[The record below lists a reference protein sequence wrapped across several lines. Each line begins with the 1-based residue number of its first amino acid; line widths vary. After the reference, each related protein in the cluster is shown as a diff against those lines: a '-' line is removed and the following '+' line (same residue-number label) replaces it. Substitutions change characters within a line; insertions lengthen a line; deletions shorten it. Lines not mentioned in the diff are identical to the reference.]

1 MQKYKQQL
9 EELTEKYNTLQ
20 ATFDSQMAL
29 KDQELHN
36 YKEVS
41 AIEQAVLHQALAR

>member
-9 EELTEKYNTLQ
+9 EEVTEKYNILQ
-20 ATFDSQMAL
+20 ATFDSQTVL

-36 YKEVS
+36 
-41 AIEQAVLHQALAR
+41 